1 MLWPR
6 FWSIST
12 CKDNPKQLEN
22 SLNNILNM
30 VKILKVWKKY
40 TRLYIQSSKAYGM
53 CFLIPLS
60 LKYLQRLSFRN
71 AWLSSKKYFKS
82 KGCLPFADKKGPKPK
97 CFQPFGKDKCDFSLF
112 IFLSSF
118 CFFSLSFPLVI
129 SPFYPFPLQLLHLQ
143 TGRMDVIIILT

>member
-22 SLNNILNM
+22 SLRNVLNM
-30 VKILKVWKKY
+30 VKILQVWKKY

-53 CFLIPLS
+53 YFHIPLS

-71 AWLSSKKYFKS
+71 AWLSSTNISDPKAVYLLQIKKV
-82 KGCLPFADKKGPKPK
+82 PN
-97 CFQPFGKDKCDFSLF
+97 QNVFSHLAKANVIFPCSSFFLLF
-112 IFLSSF
+112 ISFL
-118 CFFSLSFPLVI
+118 FPFLLLFLH
-129 SPFYPFPLQLLHLQ
+129 STPFLFNYCVCRL
-143 TGRMDVIIILT
+143 GEWMW